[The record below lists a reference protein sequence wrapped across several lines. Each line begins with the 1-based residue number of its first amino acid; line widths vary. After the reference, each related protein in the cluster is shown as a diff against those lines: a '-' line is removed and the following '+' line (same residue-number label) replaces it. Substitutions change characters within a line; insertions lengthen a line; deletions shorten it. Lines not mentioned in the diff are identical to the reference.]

1 MTAAGKIAPPL
12 LAFAAGIYAG
22 PYLVSPLSTY
32 WRSNPLSAN
41 GPSSIKHGRMIS
53 TFEKNITEEEL
64 DAHCLNIELM
74 RQKLRGV
81 GKYQISSKVEGM
93 NKHFISSFPASVNEE
108 DLDVLLEV
116 ASRMRQRVQGAME
129 PDEVVDV
136 RKG

>member
-1 MTAAGKIAPPL
+1 MAAAEKIAPPL
-12 LAFAAGIYAG
+12 FAFAAGVYAG
-22 PYLVSPLSTY
+22 TY

-41 GPSSIKHGRMIS
+41 GPSSIELRGRNGVS
-53 TFEKNITEEEL
+53 CTFEKNITNAEL

-81 GKYQISSKVEGM
+81 GTYQISSKVEGM
-93 NKHFISSFPASVNEE
+93 HKNYISFFPANVNEE
-108 DLDVLLEV
+108 RLDVLLEI

-136 RKG
+136 R